1 MPYAALGSETVTF
14 GEMLA
19 SLVSHEGSASHA
31 YAYGPALNSGSHA
44 TRNLA
49 DAIHLLSSLH
59 GTHPGL
65 LDLAAD
71 HNLIVEVDG
80 WFLEAT
86 SGFAAE
92 RAYLAQLSVAAGPV
106 PSTPGESETAAVLL
120 SQRHALEM
128 IAKSERFG
136 CTLGAAAGLVL
147 DWHGVRATLDVAAE
161 RLGVAI
167 APSLLPSEEKTSAM
181 LAMLPDHQRLDR
193 TLSFGA
199 RQLLLQH
206 TGLWDLLETRAH
218 ARADA

>member
-1 MPYAALGSETVTF
+1 MPYAALGSDTVNF
-14 GEMLA
+14 GGMLV

-31 YAYGPALNSGSHA
+31 FAYGPALNTGSHA

-49 DAIHLLSSLH
+49 DMVHLFSSLH

-65 LDLAAD
+65 LDIAAD
-71 HNLIVEVDG
+71 HNLIVEVDS
-80 WFLEAT
+80 WYLEAT
-86 SGFAAE
+86 AGFAAE

-128 IAKSERFG
+128 IARSERFG

-147 DWHGVRATLDVAAE
+147 DWHGVRATLDAAAA
-161 RLGVAI
+161 RMGLPI
-167 APSLLPSEEKTSAM
+167 APSLLPSEASTAAM
-181 LAMLPDHQRLDR
+181 LAALPEHQRLDR

-218 ARADA
+218 ARADH

>member
-1 MPYAALGSETVTF
+1 MPYAALGSEAADF
-14 GEMLA
+14 GEMLV

-31 YAYGPALNSGSHA
+31 YAYGPALNGGPHA

-49 DAIHLLSSLH
+49 DVIHLFCSLQ
-59 GTHPGL
+59 GAHPGL
-65 LDLAAD
+65 LEIAAD
-71 HNLIVEVDG
+71 QNLIIDCDQ

-86 SGFAAE
+86 SGFANE
-92 RAYLAQLSVAAGPV
+92 RAYLAQLGVAAGPV

-128 IAKSERFG
+128 IGRSERFG

-147 DWHGVRATLDVAAE
+147 DWHSVRATLDMAAE
-161 RLGVAI
+161 RLGVSI
-167 APSLLPSEEKTSAM
+167 APVLLPSEETTAHM
-181 LAMLPDHQRLDR
+181 LAALPDHQRLDR

-206 TGLWDLLETRAH
+206 TGLWDLLETRAN
-218 ARADA
+218 ARGDA